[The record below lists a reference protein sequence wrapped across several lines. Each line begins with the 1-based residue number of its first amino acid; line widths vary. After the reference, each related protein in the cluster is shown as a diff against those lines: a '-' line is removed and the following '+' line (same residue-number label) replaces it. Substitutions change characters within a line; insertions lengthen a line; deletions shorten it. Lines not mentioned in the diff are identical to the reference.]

1 MQIDRNWLDRVEDD
15 KGLTR
20 GQVELLDI
28 WCKGVPYVGKEIP
41 DEVGL
46 FIEKCRGYRPT
57 YEYIK
62 SIKMQ
67 GNYDGL

>member
-1 MQIDRNWLDRVEDD
+1 MEIDRDWLDRVGDD

-28 WCKGVPYVGKEIP
+28 WCKGVPYVGKMIP

-57 YEYIK
+57 AEEIK
-62 SIKMQ
+62 LIKMH
-67 GNYDGL
+67 GEY

>member
-1 MQIDRNWLDRVEDD
+1 MEIDRDWLDRVGDE

-28 WCKGVPYVGKEIP
+28 WCKGVPYVGKMIL
-41 DEVGL
+41 DEVGM

-57 YEYIK
+57 AEEIK
-62 SIKMQ
+62 LIKMQ
-67 GNYDGL
+67 GNYE